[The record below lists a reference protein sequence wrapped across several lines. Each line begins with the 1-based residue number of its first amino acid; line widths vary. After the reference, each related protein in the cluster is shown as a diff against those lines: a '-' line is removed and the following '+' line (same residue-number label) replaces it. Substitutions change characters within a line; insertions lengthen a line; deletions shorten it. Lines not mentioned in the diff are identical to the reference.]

1 MTKKTKSA
9 GKASPE
15 AVTVRELV
23 EGLLTRFDP
32 DMPVY
37 KHNSGGEFIPLTP
50 EALESLVEA
59 RELMRRTG
67 SDYDFTALS
76 KDEIWQKQRGEFG
89 PDFKSVVI
97 W

>member
-1 MTKKTKSA
+1 MTKKIA
-9 GKASPE
+9 GKPLSE
-15 AVTVRELV
+15 AVTVRELA
-23 EGLLTRFDP
+23 ESLLTCFDP

-50 EALESLVEA
+50 EALESLVGV
-59 RELMRRTG
+59 RELMRWTG

-76 KDEIWQKQRGEFG
+76 KDGSWQKQREKFG
-89 PDFKSVVI
+89 SDFKAVVI